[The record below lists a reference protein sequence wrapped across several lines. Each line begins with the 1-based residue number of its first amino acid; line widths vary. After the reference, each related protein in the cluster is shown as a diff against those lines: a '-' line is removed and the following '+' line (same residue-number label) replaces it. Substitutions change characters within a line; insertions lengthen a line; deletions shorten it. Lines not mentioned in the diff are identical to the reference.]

1 MDSCAA
7 SWPAQS
13 GQAVQPVHLGA
24 RGPPASRGQ
33 RDPQAGLGA
42 IGRSTP
48 LISAHGVADG
58 TPAGTKGRGAPRPAL
73 RRWLAARRGRRGR
86 PHGLD
91 RTDASTWALSVRGKG
106 RRERIV
112 YIGDGAKDTL
122 NAWLEL
128 RGDDEGPLFQPVDK
142 AGRVRAGRGM
152 TGRAIARR
160 VELRSEQARIGRF
173 SPHVLRR
180 TFATRALDQ
189 GVDVA
194 TVADFMGHA
203 SLDTTRR
210 YDRRGEQAK
219 RDAMAA
225 IAGPYARTGE
235 GK

>member
-1 MDSCAA
+1 M
-7 SWPAQS
+7 
-13 GQAVQPVHLGA
+13 GQVALLYDA
-24 RGPPASRGQ
+24 
-33 RDPQAGLGA
+33 
-42 IGRSTP
+42 
-48 LISAHGVADG
+48 VADG
-58 TPAGTKGRGAPRPAL
+58 TPAGIRDAALLALLYGVGL
-73 RRWLAARRGRRGR
+73 RRAEAAAADLTD
-86 PHGLD
+86 LD
-91 RTDASTWALSVRGKG
+91 TTDASTWALRVRGKG
-106 RRERIV
+106 RRERLV
-112 YIGDGAKDTL
+112 YIGNGARDAL

-128 RGDDEGPLFQPVDK
+128 RGDDEGPLFAPVDK
-142 AGRVRAGRGM
+142 AGRVRAGCGL

-194 TVADFMGHA
+194 TVADLMGHA

-225 IAGPYARTGE
+225 IAVPYAQTGD
-235 GK
+235 GT